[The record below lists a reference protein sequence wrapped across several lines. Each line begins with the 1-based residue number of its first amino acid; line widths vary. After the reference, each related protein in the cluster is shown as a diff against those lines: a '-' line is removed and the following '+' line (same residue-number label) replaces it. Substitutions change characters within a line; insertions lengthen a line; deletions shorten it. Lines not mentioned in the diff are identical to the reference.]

1 MALVFHDGKFVPE
14 SSIQKGAEEAAVL
27 RRLRS
32 FLDANE
38 PGVVR
43 ILVNT
48 WRSQGQAIT
57 YKELREAIIAGDIS
71 TEYLNDWIQDYN
83 RFVIETM
90 RPAWLDA
97 ISAAAQEKARE
108 YPLFSFDPMADG
120 VLEWAKRH
128 AAEFVTNVTTKQIEG
143 LRAVVQ
149 RASVLEDI
157 SVDELS
163 RIIRP
168 MVGLTKPQ
176 TMANMRYYEALRKHG
191 TSEKKARDLAARYA
205 AKQHRYRAYS
215 IARTELA
222 DAYNQG
228 AYEGT
233 KQAQAAGYMGR
244 ATAKWDA
251 ADDERMCPTCGAL
264 HGKTVDLDVG
274 FNLPN
279 GRRLPPAH
287 PGCRCAY
294 LIEEVSPPMK

>member
-1 MALVFHDGKFVPE
+1 MALVFHNGKFVPE
-14 SSIQKGAEEAAVL
+14 SKIQKGAEESAVL

-32 FLDANE
+32 YLDANE
-38 PGVVR
+38 PGIVR

-57 YKELREAIIAGDIS
+57 YKELREAILAGDIS
-71 TEYLNDWIQDYN
+71 TEYLEDWIQDYN
-83 RFVIETM
+83 RLVIESM
-90 RPAWLDA
+90 RPAWLNA
-97 ISAAAQEKARE
+97 ISAAAREKASK

-120 VLEWAKRH
+120 VLTWAKDQ
-128 AAEFVTNVTTKQIEG
+128 AAKFVTNVTTTQIEG

-149 RASVLEDI
+149 RAAVLEDI
-157 SVDELS
+157 SVDELA
-163 RIIRP
+163 RTIRP
-168 MVGLTKPQ
+168 MIGLTKPQ
-176 TMANMRYYEALRKHG
+176 AEANMRYFEALKKHG
-191 TSEKKARDLAARYA
+191 TSEKRARELAAKYA

-222 DAYNQG
+222 DAYSQG

-244 ATAKWDA
+244 STATWDA

-279 GRRLPPAH
+279 GRKLPPAH
-287 PGCRCAY
+287 PGCRCSY
-294 LIEEVSPPMK
+294 IIEEVSPPIK